1 MTTTADR
8 MPAKDAPRGNV
19 GPLDLFLGFALI
31 ATLGFG
37 GVMPWIR
44 WLLVEKR
51 GWCTEEEFLNL
62 FALGNFLPGG
72 NVVNISVLIGSRLAG
87 LPGAIAAL
95 TGLVAPPAVIVVAVG
110 GLYARFGD
118 LPAIQSMIH
127 ALAAAAAG
135 LIVAMSIRFLLPLR
149 RSPRA
154 LAIVAVVLGAAL
166 GLRMPLVWMLCTILP
181 LSVLAAHWIKR

>member
-1 MTTTADR
+1 
-8 MPAKDAPRGNV
+8 MPAKEAPHGNV

-31 ATLGFG
+31 GILGFG
-37 GVMPWIR
+37 GVMPWVR

-51 GWCTEEEFLNL
+51 GWCSEEEFLNL

-72 NVVNISVLIGSRLAG
+72 NVVNIAVIIGSRLAG
-87 LPGAIAAL
+87 LPGAVAAL
-95 TGLVAPPAVIVVAVG
+95 TGLVGPPALIVVAVV
-110 GLYARFGD
+110 GLYTRFGD
-118 LPAIQSMIH
+118 VPAIQSMIH

-135 LIVAMSIRFLLPLR
+135 LIIAMSIRMMLPLR

-154 LAIVAVVLGAAL
+154 LAVIAVVLAAVV
-166 GLRMPLVWMLCTILP
+166 GLRMPLVWMICTILP

>member
-1 MTTTADR
+1 
-8 MPAKDAPRGNV
+8 MPAQEMPRGNV
-19 GPLDLFLGFALI
+19 GALNLFFGFALI
-31 ATLGFG
+31 AALGFG
-37 GVMPWIR
+37 GVMPWVR

-51 GWCTEEEFLNL
+51 GWCSDEEFLNL

-72 NVVNISVLIGSRLAG
+72 NVVNIAVIIGSRLAG
-87 LPGAIAAL
+87 LPGAVAAL
-95 TGLVAPPAVIVVAVG
+95 TGLVAPPALIVVAVV
-110 GLYARFGD
+110 GLYARFGE

-135 LIVAMSIRFLLPLR
+135 LIIAMSIRMMLPLR

-154 LAIVAVVLGAAL
+154 LAVIAIVLAAVV